1 VPLPLPGEVRI
12 HSPTRIHSGSPP
24 HASPVIVDIWLHS
37 GQHMHHLLRR
47 RCGCNLHAG
56 DTGRG
61 NRACCGTCASG
72 SLQLNNHA
80 QFVGSASIDLRSREL
95 KRRLSTPTIFE
106 IYLQFMW
113 MLRGCQ
119 CTVACMGLRSVCQS
133 IIHACMHAVH
143 MNPWKHACAQQQKWI
158 GACNRASEHT

>member
-1 VPLPLPGEVRI
+1 MESNRLIQSNPGYIPVALRTPLPLLWIFDYTQDNMCIICFDVGVDATFTLATPAAVIELAVE
-12 HSPTRIHSGSPP
+12 
-24 HASPVIVDIWLHS
+24 PVPV
-37 GQHMHHLLRR
+37 
-47 RCGCNLHAG
+47 
-56 DTGRG
+56 
-61 NRACCGTCASG
+61 G

-80 QFVGSASIDLRSREL
+80 QFVGSASIDLRSRGL

-133 IIHACMHAVH
+133 IIHACMQ
-143 MNPWKHACAQQQKWI
+143 CI
-158 GACNRASEHT
+158 